1 MLWLLSRGELVAME
15 SYRSEEDRALE
26 ALRNEPAEFLRST
39 HRNLPFGFSR
49 PASAADRDSQNSA

>member
-1 MLWLLSRGELVAME
+1 ME